1 LLADRVSGKLS
12 LGLDS
17 HPISFRRDTT
27 VLRRG
32 LGRGQG
38 SPLNGLRLGNRRL
51 WIAGDLRHIK
61 AYLATDSVAFPI
73 GSRDVVIMR
82 PTLRVRSSRRQ
93 VSGFVLAHL
102 GVASVQCNNLL
113 LDVTL
118 LIERRVL
125 ACLWRV
131 DMVRLH
137 ALLA

>member
-1 LLADRVSGKLS
+1 
-12 LGLDS
+12 
-17 HPISFRRDTT
+17 
-27 VLRRG
+27 
-32 LGRGQG
+32 
-38 SPLNGLRLGNRRL
+38 
-51 WIAGDLRHIK
+51 
-61 AYLATDSVAFPI
+61 
-73 GSRDVVIMR
+73 MR

-137 ALLA
+137 ALLAWGASAAGADGSGFLLRTDPGATVEARYRCY